1 MRSTLVTVLIFIAIF
16 GTSYWYV
23 DTSSVC
29 PVPVFYNLGEVDE
42 RFGITP
48 AEIREILGQAENT
61 WEEAIGKDLFSYDER
76 SSFTVNLIY
85 DERQQLASTE
95 EEWRLNLDV
104 KEKESQRVIGQVKVL
119 AAEYEVTKSGYEA
132 ERSNYDGR
140 LNEYNAKVESYN
152 ETGGAPA
159 AEFAKLQNEQK
170 ELTRQVARLTTLEND
185 LNIRV
190 AEIDALGLEG
200 NRLIEV
206 YNNDVQKYNEIYGN
220 LDLYTQGDFQRD
232 RINIYK
238 FSDKAELTKVIV
250 HEFGHALGIG
260 HVEGE
265 SSLMYYLMAEQPDSV
280 SLTTED
286 KEALISTCGAENGF
300 SYEVRRIIRTALL
313 YL

>member
-1 MRSTLVTVLIFIAIF
+1 MRSTLATILIFLAVF

-42 RFGITP
+42 RFDITR
-48 AEIREILGQAENT
+48 AEVREILEQSENV
-61 WEEAIGKDLFSYDER
+61 WEEAIGKNLFTYDDR
-76 SSFTVNLIY
+76 SKFTVNLIY

-95 EEWRLNLDV
+95 EEWRLNLDT
-104 KEKESQRVIGQVKVL
+104 KEKESQRVIEQVKVL
-119 AAEYEVTKSGYEA
+119 AVDYEVKKNEYEV
-132 ERSNYDGR
+132 ERDSYDAR
-140 LNEYNAKVESYN
+140 LNQYNAKVESYN
-152 ETGGAPA
+152 ETGGAPVS
-159 AEFAKLQNEQK
+159 EFAKLQKEKN
-170 ELTRQVARLTTLEND
+170 ELTLQVARLTTLENE
-185 LNIRV
+185 LNTKV
-190 AEIDALGLEG
+190 TEIDALGIEG
-200 NRLIEV
+200 NRLIEN
-206 YNNDVQKYNEIYGN
+206 YNSDVQKYNEIYGN

-280 SLTTED
+280 SLTAED

>member
-1 MRSTLVTVLIFIAIF
+1 MWSTLATVLIFLAVF

-42 RFGITP
+42 RFGITQ
-48 AEIREILGQAENT
+48 AEVREILEQSENV
-61 WEEAIGKDLFSYDER
+61 WEEAIGKNLFTYDER
-76 SSFTVNLIY
+76 SAFTVNLIY

-104 KEKESQRVIGQVKVL
+104 KEKESKRVVEQVKVL
-119 AAEYEVTKSGYEA
+119 ASDYEVKKNEYES
-132 ERSNYDGR
+132 ERDSYDAR

-159 AEFAKLQNEQK
+159 SEFTKLQKEK
-170 ELTRQVARLTTLEND
+170 SELTVQVARLTTLEND
-185 LNIRV
+185 LNTRV
-190 AEIDALGLEG
+190 AEIDALGIEG
-200 NRLIEV
+200 NQLIEA
-206 YNNDVQKYNEIYGN
+206 YNSDVQKYNEIYGN

-238 FSDKAELTKVIV
+238 FSNKAELTKVIV

-280 SLTTED
+280 SLTAED